1 MQSARSLVSL
11 LALLCAV
18 VAPGAAGAQNATTG
32 AIRGRVTTTEG
43 AAAAAA
49 QVTAT
54 NVATGFIRGA
64 MAGDDGRYQLL
75 MLPPGTYTVRAQRIG
90 MRPAVADSI
99 RVRLN
104 EATTLDLRLQSS
116 AVTLEEVAVTG
127 ARELQVDTK
136 QTGVAEFVGEREI
149 ENLPTLGR
157 DFTDF
162 IALSGLVSP
171 QPEVS
176 TGGSFAI
183 GGGRTSGVNVQI
195 DGADANLGFFGES
208 RGGARIPFTFS
219 LQSIREFQVITNGY
233 DVEFGNYSSGI
244 VNVVTQGGTNEFH
257 GSVQGTL
264 RSNAL
269 ANRDFEQTVPRYS
282 SAGVESTT
290 VTLGGRRPRE
300 YDVRQYSLNFSGP
313 ILRDKV
319 HYLFSYDGQRRTDP
333 FDAISPEGTG
343 VPQTTIDEFTN
354 ILETVYGQSGAR
366 GEVGYFDKTD
376 NVDVLFG
383 RLDWTASPN
392 HRLSLRANYADYA
405 AENDGLQFGGNRART
420 FGSVFADQNLS
431 VVGEVNSVLG
441 AQTFNV
447 FRIQFAEEKRPR
459 TSNNFLPLA
468 SVTVSPG
475 ERLEYGGSG
484 ITYRNRLRESK
495 VQLVDNLTINRG
507 NHTFKVGTN
516 NLFTEIYNLFWLFGA
531 GQFNFNSL
539 ADFRNRRPSSYTRNI
554 PEAGPRAPETTFR
567 VFEFSAY
574 GQDEWQ
580 VTDKLV
586 GTLGIR
592 WDMSRYPTEFASVQ
606 RVDTLPNIGLKTGHS
621 PEDLGNFSPRAS
633 LAYDLF
639 GDQRHVVR
647 TGVGYFFGRVPA
659 VLGSNVGTGSNP
671 YLSLNCQGFDALGVP
686 IAPDPAYESFD
697 PSGDENPSQCRSGGS
712 LTGDREYTFFGESF
726 EYPQT
731 FKASLGYEGRVGTN
745 TRFGVDLLFGRSS
758 SQFTTRD
765 LALRTTPGRFATG
778 EGNRPI
784 YVAGP
789 ASTWSVTSGANVA
802 ARSRYTGISRIFVHE
817 SEGVGDEFAATF
829 RADQRFSWATLRAS
843 YTYNWAKD
851 NSSVVCCT
859 AFENLFQDLTSG
871 PLNDRGGRGGSEW
884 GNSRFVRPHTI
895 VVSGESELPFG
906 INISGILRSNSGTFY
921 TPTVFGD
928 LNADGNRTNDRPFI
942 GRPEDMLFDR
952 PVDRV
957 AYERILGEHECLSD
971 AVGGIIERN
980 SCPNPWITQ
989 LDMSL
994 KKSFGLGGSREI
1006 EVIADFFNVLN
1017 AINSEWGRW
1026 RRVGAQELLSARS
1039 FDATTGRFRYQ
1050 VNQNFGQDTFIGP
1063 VRQFQTQLGARLS
1076 F

>member
-1 MQSARSLVSL
+1 MNRSRLVGPL
-11 LALLCAV
+11 LVALLLLT
-18 VAPGAAGAQNATTG
+18 APAEAGAQNATTG
-32 AIRGRVTTTEG
+32 AIRGRVTTADG
-43 AAAAAA
+43 GFAAAA

-54 NVATGFIRGA
+54 NLATGFIRGA
-64 MAGDDGRYQLL
+64 LAGDDGRYQLL
-75 MLPPGTYTVRAQRIG
+75 LLPPGTYTVRAQRIG

-104 EATTLDLRLQSS
+104 EASTVDLRLQSS

-176 TGGSFAI
+176 TGGTFAI

-257 GSVQGTL
+257 GGLQATV
-264 RSNAL
+264 RSNRL
-269 ANRDFEQTVPRYS
+269 ANRDFLQTVPRFS
-282 SAGVESTT
+282 STGAESTT

-300 YDVRQYSLNFSGP
+300 YDVRQYSLNLSGP
-313 ILRDKV
+313 ILRDKL
-319 HYLFSYDGQRRTDP
+319 HYLVSYDGQRRTDP

-343 VPQTTIDEFTN
+343 VPQATIEEFTS
-354 ILETVYGQSGAR
+354 ILETVYGQRNAR
-366 GEVGYFDKTD
+366 NEMGYFDKTD

-383 RLDWTASPN
+383 RLDWTASPS

-420 FGSVFADQNLS
+420 FGSVFADRNLS
-431 VVGEVNSVLG
+431 VVGELNSVLG

-447 FRIQFAEEKRPR
+447 FRVQFAEEKRPR

-468 SVTVSPG
+468 VVNVTTSR
-475 ERLEYGGSG
+475 RLEYGGSG

-495 VQLVDNLTINRG
+495 VQIVDNLTINRG
-507 NHTFKVGTN
+507 DHTFKLGTN
-516 NLFTEIYNLFWLFGA
+516 NLFTEIYNKFWLFGN
-531 GQFNFNSL
+531 GQFTFASL
-539 ADFRNRRPSSYTRNI
+539 DDFRNRRPSQYTRLI

-586 GTLGIR
+586 GTLGVR
-592 WDMSRYPTEFASVQ
+592 WDMSRYPTEFASVR
-606 RVDTLPNIGLKTGHS
+606 RVDTLPAIGLKTGSS

-639 GDQRHVVR
+639 GDQQHVVR
-647 TGVGYFFGRVPA
+647 AGVGYFFGRVPA

-686 IAPDPAYESFD
+686 RAPDPAYESFD
-697 PSGDENPSQCRSGGS
+697 PSGDANPATCRSGGA
-712 LTGDREYTFFGESF
+712 LAGDREYTFWGESF

-731 FKASLGYEGRVGTN
+731 FKASLGYEGRVGTG

-758 SQFTTRD
+758 NQFTTRD
-765 LALRTTPGRFATG
+765 LALRAAPGRFATG

-789 ASTWSVTSGANVA
+789 LSTWSLFGANPA
-802 ARSRYTGISRIFVHE
+802 ARSRYAGISRIYVHE
-817 SEGVGDEFAATF
+817 SKGVGDELAATL

-859 AFENLFQDLTSG
+859 AFENLFQDATSG

-895 VVSGESELPFG
+895 VVSGESDLPFG
-906 INISGILRSNSGTFY
+906 INVSGILRANSGTFY
-921 TPTVFGD
+921 TPSVFGD
-928 LNADGNRTNDRPFI
+928 LNADGNPTNDRPFI
-942 GRPEDMLFDR
+942 GRSDQILFDR

-957 AYERILGEHECLSD
+957 AYERLLADNECLSD
-971 AVGGIIERN
+971 AVGGIIGRN
-980 SCPNPWITQ
+980 TCENPWITQ

-994 KKSFGLGGSREI
+994 KKGFGLGGDREI

-1017 AINSEWGRW
+1017 ALNKDWGRW
-1026 RRVGAQELLSARS
+1026 RRVGEQQLLSARR
-1039 FDATTGRFRYQ
+1039 FDGTTGKFVYQ
-1050 VNQNFGQDTFIGP
+1050 VNQNFGQPTFIGP
-1063 VRQFQTQLGARLS
+1063 VRQFQTQLGARLR

>member
-1 MQSARSLVSL
+1 MTVACRFAVSLVVIL
-11 LALLCAV
+11 TLA
-18 VAPGAAGAQNATTG
+18 PTYAAAQNATSG
-32 AIRGRVTTTEG
+32 SIRGRVTTTEG
-43 AAAAAA
+43 AGSAAV

-64 MAGDDGRYQLL
+64 ATNDDGRYQLL
-75 MLPPGTYTVRAQRIG
+75 LLPPGTYTVRAQRIG
-90 MRPAVADSI
+90 LRPAVADSV

-104 EATTLDLRLQSS
+104 EATTVDLRLESS
-116 AVTLEEVAVTG
+116 AVTLEQVQVTA

-257 GSVQGTL
+257 GGVQGTV

-269 ANRDFEQTVPRYS
+269 ANRDFIQTLPRYS
-282 SAGVESTT
+282 GLTGAESTT

-313 ILRDKV
+313 IIRDRL
-319 HYLFSYDGQRRTDP
+319 HYLVSYDGQRRTDP

-343 VPQTTIDEFTN
+343 LPQTTIDEFTS
-354 ILETVYGQSGAR
+354 ILETVYGQRNAR
-366 GEVGYFDKTD
+366 GEIGYFDKTD

-383 RLDWTASPN
+383 RLDWTATPN
-392 HRLSLRANYADYA
+392 HRLSLRANHADYA

-420 FGSVFADQNLS
+420 FGSVFADRNLS
-431 VVGEVNSVLG
+431 VVGELNSVLG
-441 AQTFNV
+441 ERTFNV
-447 FRIQFAEEKRPR
+447 FRVQYATEKRPR

-468 SVTVSPG
+468 SVTVAPG
-475 ERLEYGGSG
+475 RRLEYGGSG
-484 ITYRNRLRESK
+484 ITYRNNLRESK
-495 VQLVDNLTINRG
+495 VQIVNNLTLNRG
-507 NHTFKVGTN
+507 AHTFKVGTN
-516 NLFTEIYNLFWLFGA
+516 NIFTELYNQFWLFGA
-531 GQFNFNSL
+531 GQFNFDSL

-554 PEAGPRAPETTFR
+554 PEAGPRAPETTFQ
-567 VFEFSAY
+567 VHEYSLYA
-574 GQDEWQ
+574 QDEWQ
-580 VTDKLV
+580 VTDRLV
-586 GTLGIR
+586 GTLGVR
-592 WDMSRYPTEFASVQ
+592 WDMSRYPTEFATV
-606 RVDTLPNIGLKTGHS
+606 RAVDTLPAVGLRTGSS
-621 PEDLGNFSPRAS
+621 PEDLGNISPRVS
-633 LAYDLF
+633 VAYDLL
-639 GDQRHVVR
+639 GDQEHVVR
-647 TGVGYFFGRVPA
+647 AGVGWFFGRVPA

-671 YLSLNCQGFDALGVP
+671 YLSLNCTRTLTTNNV
-686 IAPDPAYESFD
+686 PDPAYESFD
-697 PSGDENPSQCRSGGS
+697 PSGNTNPAQCTGGGS
-712 LTGDREYTFFGESF
+712 PTGDREYTFWGEEF

-731 FKASLGYEGRVGTN
+731 LKANLGYEGRLTPNSRVGI
-745 TRFGVDLLFGRSS
+745 DLVFGRSS

-765 LALRTTPGRFATG
+765 LALRTTPGRYATA

-784 YVAGP
+784 YVAGA
-789 ASTWSVTSGANVA
+789 ASTWNVTGGATVA
-802 ARSRYTGISRIFVHE
+802 QRSRYAGISRIFVHE
-817 SEGVGDEFAATF
+817 SNGVGDEFAATL

-859 AFENLFQDLTSG
+859 AFENLFQDVTSG

-895 VVSGESELPFG
+895 VVSGETELPYG
-906 INISGILRSNSGTFY
+906 INVSGILRTNSGTYY
-921 TPTVFGD
+921 TPQVFGD
-928 LNADGNRTNDRPFI
+928 LNADGNRNNDRPYI
-942 GRPEDMLFDR
+942 GRSEDMLFDR
-952 PVDRV
+952 PVDKA
-957 AYERILGEHECLSD
+957 AYERILADNECLSD

-980 SCPNPWITQ
+980 TCANPWITQ

-994 KKSFGLGGSREI
+994 KKAFGLGGGREI
-1006 EVIADFFNVLN
+1006 ELIADFFNVLN
-1017 AINSEWGRW
+1017 ALNKDWGRW
-1026 RRVGAQELLSARS
+1026 RRVGSSEQELLSARS
-1039 FDATTGRFRYQ
+1039 YNATVNKFVYR
-1050 VNQNFGQDTFIGP
+1050 VNQNYGQPSFIGP